1 MEITYTTQQQ
11 QAIQTAI
18 ESTQDVRGVDYEW
31 STAIVERNGQPF
43 AVFGSRAMQLLEF
56 SEVDTGTHRFEYVPM
71 IVEGRMLEQQPHE
84 GRSGIA
90 YLMRCTRFNG
100 KELDN
105 DKWTVT
111 YLPTG
116 WIYTR
121 ELELSNAEI
130 LRNIADEDEDG
141 HPWITGGR
149 PGYVA

>member
-1 MEITYTTQQQ
+1 MEITYTAQQQ

-18 ESTQDVRGVDYEW
+18 ESTHDVRVVDYEW
-31 STAIVERNGQPF
+31 STAIVERRGEFF
-43 AVFGSRAMQLLEF
+43 AVFGSRALQLLEF
-56 SEVDTGTHRFEYVPM
+56 SEIDTGTDRFEYVPM

-90 YLMRCTRFNG
+90 YLMRCTRSKG
-100 KELDN
+100 KELD
-105 DKWTVT
+105 DGKWIVT

-130 LRNIADEDEDG
+130 LHNIAEETDEG